1 MTEQKIMI
9 RKRKSAKHGE
19 TYEYRFETA
28 PIGEKRKWSG
38 KGGFSDDTAA
48 RLAGIRALEEYNTCG
63 YTVKPATMSV
73 ADFLERWI
81 ENDCVA
87 DLKEITVENYRKKI
101 KNLILPYLGKYR
113 LNTVDRDIS
122 I

>member
-1 MTEQKIMI
+1 MI

-38 KGGFSDDTAA
+38 KGGFSDETAA